1 MIRPDFDWTYVRRH
15 TLLPSL
21 CVAVSILSLCL
32 AYWFQAD
39 QGKLYAEL
47 HAAHDVVDKDYD
59 ALVKQR
65 QLVDRYHRQYQR
77 FHELGFI
84 GRESRLDWVETLRT
98 TAETLSLPRLA
109 YSIDPQLGVVA
120 PVTSMLAGEHFDIRV
135 SFLQLEMGLLHEVD
149 LLRFFDALQK
159 QAPGLIRVDRCSLE
173 YVGDMNVATVENL
186 TASCAVQIFSV
197 ITSDVGSEL
206 T

>member
-1 MIRPDFDWTYVRRH
+1 MDRSDFDWTYVRRH
-15 TLLPSL
+15 TLVPSA
-21 CVAVSILSLCL
+21 CAVVAVLSLCF
-32 AYWFQAD
+32 AYWLQANH
-39 QGKLYAEL
+39 QRLYAEL
-47 HAAHDVVDKDYD
+47 HATHDVVDKDYD

-98 TAETLSLPRLA
+98 TAEALSIPRLG

-120 PVTSMLAGEHFDIRV
+120 PVTSMLAGDKFDIRV
-135 SFLQLEMGLLHEVD
+135 SLLQLEMGLVHEVD

-173 YVGDMNVATVENL
+173 YVGDVDIVAAENL

-197 ITSDVGSEL
+197 ITSDVGGGV

>member
-1 MIRPDFDWTYVRRH
+1 MNRSDFDWTYVFRH
-15 TLLPSL
+15 TLLPSM
-21 CVAVSILSLCL
+21 CVVVGALTLCL

-39 QGKLYAEL
+39 HEKLYAEL
-47 HAAHDVVDKDYD
+47 HATHDGVDKDYD

-77 FHELGFI
+77 FHDLGFI

-98 TAETLSLPRLA
+98 TAEALSMPRLG

-120 PVTSMLAGEHFDIRV
+120 PVTSMLASENFDIRV
-135 SFLQLEMGLLHEVD
+135 SLLQLEMGLVHEID

-159 QAPGLIRVDRCSLE
+159 RAPGLIRVDQCSLE
-173 YVGDMNVATVENL
+173 YVSDIDVSAVENL

-197 ITSDVGSEL
+197 ITSDVGGEM